1 MEELFGEIS
10 PMWLL
15 TIGVGLVQALKTLFK
30 WEDLKA
36 KVLALGVAYVLVFPY
51 TLIRG
56 FLDTPPNTLW
66 ESAWLTYQACLFP
79 IPFWLMMIGAY
90 NVVIKPI
97 ADRLK

>member
-15 TIGVGLVQALKTLFK
+15 TFGVLLVQVLKSALK

-36 KVLALGVAYVLVFPY
+36 LFLSLVIAYGLAFPY

-56 FLDTPPNTLW
+56 FLNAPPNTVW
-66 ESAWLTYQACLFP
+66 ESLWLTYQACLYP
-79 IPFWLMMIGAY
+79 LAFWLTMIGAY
-90 NVVIKPI
+90 TVVIKPV
-97 ADRLK
+97 ANRLK